1 VSCKTSLSPIA
12 LVLDLRRDLQTD
24 KPRSALPRLLKGA
37 AGVLI
42 QLAFVALV
50 MASQLTDAAAQSCK
64 ALVPAGNGQDD
75 SAAINDCLQRKGVAK
90 LKAGTFLLYSP
101 IVFPRSTQGA
111 PVSGARLLGKGKE
124 ATRLVVQSECSKL
137 WPVNSDR
144 FYQPA
149 IQIIKSPEATV
160 RGLEVDLTNLRQDC
174 GPYGSYMVV
183 VNKSPKTQVSEV
195 RIKGSPFG
203 VPGTIYTTGGA
214 NSGGILLVN
223 SDHSIV
229 SDNEVKDLGFTIEN
243 DSTSAGNGGILVA
256 SSANSQVT
264 NNLIEHVAFGIIVSN
279 GSPQQ
284 GYTGDSSGSII
295 THNTVIGAAKI
306 NCANCSQGRGIKLQA
321 CGDGS
326 EPGLDRLTISNNT
339 VTDFG
344 GHNGTIGGSGLDLVC
359 GVQNSVID
367 NNRFVGA
374 PTAEFGLQI
383 RGSYLSPPNP
393 SYHNKFTANVFTSG
407 RGQAN
412 CGSACFDVNFTH
424 DGADQIGISRNGANR
439 MGTNVVGSFFA
450 ETDRDCEQ
458 YSQPFFLYLDGREFV
473 RHGERILLTALG
485 VRPNSQV
492 VFSFVRAEDGVQVAA
507 HASASVNRHCIMNQE
522 YISIEAQKFPPG
534 DYKIF
539 ADYKDGN
546 SNAVMNRDEI
556 GTIKV
561 KPSKSN

>member
-1 VSCKTSLSPIA
+1 MSCKPSSRA
-12 LVLDLRRDLQTD
+12 LDLRHDPQKEKTVWAAR
-24 KPRSALPRLLKGA
+24 RLLKGA
-37 AGVLI
+37 AGLPG
-42 QLAFVALV
+42 QLAFVALLMLCQAV
-50 MASQLTDAAAQSCK
+50 QASGQSCK
-64 ALVPAGNGQDD
+64 ALLPAGNGQDD

-101 IVFPRSTQGA
+101 IVFPRSSQEA
-111 PVSGARLLGKGKE
+111 PLSGARLLGKGKD
-124 ATRLVVQSECSKL
+124 ATRLVVQSECNRL
-137 WPVNSDR
+137 WPVSSDR
-144 FYQPA
+144 QYQPA
-149 IQIIKSPEATV
+149 VQIIKSPEAAL
-160 RGLEVDLTNLRQDC
+160 RGLEIDLTNLRQDC
-174 GPYGSYMVV
+174 GPYGNYMVFV
-183 VNKSPKTQVSEV
+183 SKSPKTLVNDV

-203 VPGTIYTTGGA
+203 VPGTVYTTGGA
-214 NSGGILLVN
+214 NSGGILVVN
-223 SDHSIV
+223 SEDSMV
-229 SDNEVKDLGFTIEN
+229 TENELKDIGFTMEIGT
-243 DSTSAGNGGILVA
+243 SSAGNGGISVA
-256 SSANSQVT
+256 SSANTQVT
-264 NNLIEHVAFGIIVSN
+264 NNRIERVAFGIIVSN
-279 GSPQQ
+279 GSEQQ
-284 GYTGDSSGSII
+284 GYTGDSSGSVI
-295 THNTVIGAAKI
+295 THNTVTGAARI

-321 CGDGS
+321 CGDGR
-326 EPGLDRLTISNNT
+326 EPALDRLTISNNT

-359 GVQNSVID
+359 GVQNSTID

-383 RGSYLSPPNP
+383 RSSFLSPPSP
-393 SYHNKFTANVFTSG
+393 SYHNKFTANIFTSG

-424 DGADQIGISRNGANR
+424 DGADQIGIGRNGANR

-458 YSQPFFLYLDGREFV
+458 YSVPFFLYLDGREFV

-492 VFSFVRAEDGVQVAA
+492 VFTFVRAEDGVEVAT

-522 YISIEAQKFPPG
+522 YISIEEQKFPAG

-546 SNAVMNRDEI
+546 SDAVINRDEI
-556 GTIKV
+556 GIIKV
-561 KPSKSN
+561 KPSKGN